1 MFSKLKGCVSK
12 TESLK
17 AWATD
22 LPGPHEHVCKLQHQL
37 PLILRKRGGGGG
49 GVGRGGPKVKTIS
62 RTFQVLP
69 KAVVGWLVLFCFFLL
84 LAVNYQGGKN
94 KFDFR

>member
-37 PLILRKRGGGGG
+37 PLILRKREGEGL
-49 GVGRGGPKVKTIS
+49 GGPNVKTLS

-69 KAVVGWLVLFCFFLL
+69 KAVVGWDVLFCFVLL
-84 LAVNYQGGKN
+84 LAVNYQGGKY
-94 KFDFR
+94 KFDVR